1 MTIPFLKMHGLGN
14 DFVVIDAREEPVA
27 LPAPLLRAIADR
39 RRGIGCD
46 QIVVIEKPAA
56 GGDALVRF
64 WNSDGSESGAC
75 GNGSRCVAAL
85 LMGEAG
91 RETAR
96 LETGGGILGCRM
108 QGGGL
113 ITVDMG
119 TPRFDWQDIP
129 LAERMDTRVLDVRL
143 GPIDNPVLIG
153 PTAVNVGNPHCI
165 FFVDNIAAHDLA
177 RFGPLVE
184 NHPLFPER
192 VNVSLAQVTSPSSL
206 RLKVWERGAG
216 ITQACGTA
224 ACASAV
230 AAARL
235 GHTGREVDVTLDGG
249 VLAIHWLEA
258 NDHILMTGPVA
269 ISYSG
274 SFDPEMLIASEGD
287 A

>member
-1 MTIPFLKMHGLGN
+1 MTVPFLKMHGLGN
-14 DFVVIDAREEPVA
+14 DFVVLDARAERLD
-27 LPAPLLRAIADR
+27 LPPALLRAIADR
-39 RRGIGCD
+39 RRGVGCD
-46 QIVVIEKPAA
+46 QIVVLEPPEE
-56 GGDALVRF
+56 GGDARVRF
-64 WNSDGSESGAC
+64 WNSDGSEAGAC

-85 LMGEAG
+85 LMSESGQA
-91 RETAR
+91 TAR
-96 LETGGGILGCRM
+96 LETQGGLLGCRM
-108 QGGGL
+108 QGDGL

-119 TPRFDWQDIP
+119 RPRFDWQDIP

-165 FFVDNIAAHDLA
+165 FFVQTIETHDLA
-177 RFGPLVE
+177 RFGPLIE

-192 VNVSLAQVTSPSSL
+192 VNVSLAQVTSRSSL

-249 VLAIHWLEA
+249 VLAIQWRESD
-258 NDHILMTGPVA
+258 DHILMTGPVA
-269 ISYSG
+269 VAFSG
-274 SFDPEMLIASEGD
+274 GLDLEMQAPAEARS
-287 A
+287 

>member
-14 DFVVIDAREEPVA
+14 DFVVIDARAEPLA

-46 QIVVIEKPAA
+46 QIVVIENAKA
-56 GGDALVRF
+56 GGDARVRF

-119 TPRFDWQDIP
+119 SPRFDWQDIP
-129 LAERMDTRVLDVRL
+129 LAERMDTRVLDIRL
-143 GPIDNPVLIG
+143 GPIDHPVLIG

-235 GHTGREVDVTLDGG
+235 GRTGRAVDVTLDGG
-249 VLAIHWLEA
+249 VLAIHWLED

-269 ISYSG
+269 VAYSG
-274 SFDPEMLIASEGD
+274 SFDPEMLVASEG
-287 A
+287 AA

>member
-1 MTIPFLKMHGLGN
+1 MTVPFLKMHGLGN
-14 DFVVIDAREEPVA
+14 DFVVLDARAERLD
-27 LPAPLLRAIADR
+27 LPPALLRAIADR
-39 RRGIGCD
+39 RRGVGCD
-46 QIVVIEKPAA
+46 QIVVLEPPEE
-56 GGDALVRF
+56 GGDARVRF
-64 WNSDGSESGAC
+64 WNSDGSEAGAC

-85 LMGEAG
+85 LMSESGQA
-91 RETAR
+91 TAR
-96 LETGGGILGCRM
+96 LETQGGLLGCRM
-108 QGGGL
+108 QGDGL

-119 TPRFDWQDIP
+119 RPRFDWQDIP

-165 FFVDNIAAHDLA
+165 FFVQTIETHDLA
-177 RFGPLVE
+177 RFGPLIE

-192 VNVSLAQVTSPSSL
+192 VNVSLAQVTSRSSL

-249 VLAIHWLEA
+249 VLAIQWRESD
-258 NDHILMTGPVA
+258 DHILMTGPVA
-269 ISYSG
+269 VAFSG
-274 SFDPEMLIASEGD
+274 GLDLEMLAPAEARS
-287 A
+287 